1 MRCIYCN
8 SPDSKVLDSRPIE
21 DGNGI
26 RRRRECIVCRKRFTT
41 YEKAEQ
47 TPLIVIKKN
56 GNRAL
61 FDKEKLLKGI
71 LKSCQKTNVSFDTIE
86 AMVDEIEKDLLSSGD
101 KEITSELIGQM
112 VMTHLQQIDP
122 VAYVRFASVYREFKD
137 VETFRKE
144 IESILDTK
152 NKKNNDSRS

>member
-8 SPDSKVLDSRPIE
+8 SPDSKVLDSRPVDE
-21 DGNGI
+21 GSGI
-26 RRRRECIVCRKRFTT
+26 RRRRECVVCKRRFNT
-41 YEKAEQ
+41 YERAEM

-56 GNRAL
+56 RSRDL

-71 LKSCQKTNVSFDTIE
+71 LRACQKTDVTFEAIE
-86 AMVDEIEKDLLSSGD
+86 RMADDIEKELLTRGE
-101 KEITSELIGQM
+101 KEVPSELIGEL
-112 VMTHLQQIDP
+112 VMNQLQQVDP

-144 IESILDTK
+144 IESNLKTK
-152 NKKNNDSRS
+152 KQKE